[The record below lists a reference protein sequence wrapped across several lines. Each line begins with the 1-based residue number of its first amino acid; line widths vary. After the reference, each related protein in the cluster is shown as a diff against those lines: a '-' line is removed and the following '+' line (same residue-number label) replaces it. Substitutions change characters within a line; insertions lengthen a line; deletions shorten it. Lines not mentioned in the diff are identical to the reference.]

1 MGLFKRTPVHA
12 DDSLPASSSP
22 ERISDSDKNEIEPHH
37 AEAAN
42 TSAIGTGFKLNKAGE
57 GDEALALFANVGDVH
72 EEIDPEE
79 EKKVVRKIDL
89 MILPYLAVCYAFFY
103 IDKTTLSYAA
113 IFGIED
119 DLNLHG
125 TQYSW
130 LSSIFYFGFLAWALP
145 TNILLQRLPVGRYV
159 GFNIF
164 MWGFFLM
171 LQAAANSFAGLAA
184 LRALAGAAEAVSD
197 PSFMLITSMWYTRR
211 QQPIRMGLWY
221 TANGFGIALGGLL
234 GFGIGHIQ
242 GSLPSWKYEFLII
255 GALCC
260 IWGIVM

>member
-1 MGLFKRTPVHA
+1 MGLFKRTPAHA
-12 DDSLPASSSP
+12 GDSLPANFSP
-22 ERISDSDKNEIEPHH
+22 ERISESEKNETEPDH
-37 AEAAN
+37 AEATN
-42 TSAIGTGFKLNKAGE
+42 TSATSTGFKLNKAGE
-57 GDEALALFANVGDVH
+57 GDEALALFSNVGEVQ

-130 LSSIFYFGFLAWALP
+130 LSSIFYFGFLAWAVP

-171 LQAAANSFAGLAA
+171 LQAAANSFASLAA

-221 TANGFGIALGGLL
+221 TVRMSMGKRVARTTW
-234 GFGIGHIQ
+234 
-242 GSLPSWKYEFLII
+242 LPRGVL
-255 GALCC
+255 
-260 IWGIVM
+260 

>member
-1 MGLFKRTPVHA
+1 MGLFKRSTATAANSQP
-12 DDSLPASSSP
+12 SP
-22 ERISDSDKNEIEPHH
+22 TSPDRTSDHGKNGKEPHRS
-37 AEAAN
+37 EAAP
-42 TSAIGTGFKLNKAGE
+42 TTAMGTGFILNRAGE
-57 GDEALALFANVGDVH
+57 GDEALALFSNVNDVH
-72 EEIDPEE
+72 EEIDPAE
-79 EKKVVRKIDL
+79 EKKVVRKIDF

-125 TQYSW
+125 TQYNW
-130 LSSIFYFGFLAWALP
+130 LSSLFYFGFLAWALP
-145 TNILLQRLPVGRYV
+145 TNLLLQRLPVGKYV

-171 LQAAANSFAGLAA
+171 LQATAKSFAALGA

-211 QQPIRMGLWY
+211 QQPVRLGLWY
-221 TANGFGIALGGLL
+221 TANGVGIALGGLL
-234 GFGIGHIQ
+234 GFGIGHIR

-260 IWGIVM
+260 IWGTVM